1 MSSGGEVPEV
11 ERSEFLLALERAAVA
26 AQESLSHLG
35 LLLIDVS
42 NLSRINHG
50 QGYSTGDNVLLAVY
64 GELLRLSKLSDTV
77 YRVSS
82 HCYAFLLPD
91 LGNPALIALAIN
103 RVESVLG
110 TVSLSD
116 GKSLALEVNVGIA
129 VSQEGGRGS
138 LDMLAMAE
146 SSLAHVKLGGDHRLD
161 QLLATESDNFS
172 EYRLEQYLA
181 DAIREN
187 EFELKFQPQIN
198 LATGQLVGAEALLRW
213 RNPDGEDVSPEIVVG
228 MAERMGRSFELTK
241 WVVHQSMR
249 QLKQWQSKFR
259 IGVALNVQAELVGN
273 PDLASLLGDAS
284 VIWGVDP
291 ELVTVEITE
300 NAIIE
305 DKEAGFSNLSKIREK
320 GMKLSIDDF
329 GTGYSSLSYFK
340 HIPAAEL
347 KIDKSFVSAL
357 MVDSQDLEL
366 VKIMLSIA
374 REFGLTVVA
383 EGVED
388 QATLDLLRELGCD
401 VVQGYHIAR
410 PMTAE
415 EFEAWAESWPGV

>member
-1 MSSGGEVPEV
+1 MSSGIEVPEV
-11 ERSEFLLALERAAVA
+11 ERGEFLLALERAAVA

-50 QGYSTGDNVLLAVY
+50 QGYATGDNVLLAVY
-64 GELLRLSKLSDTV
+64 GELLGLSKLSDTV

-82 HCYAFLLPD
+82 HCYAFLLPE

-129 VSQEGGRGS
+129 VSQEGARGS

-146 SSLAHVKLGGDHRLD
+146 SSLAHVKLGGDHQLD

-187 EFELKFQPQIN
+187 EFELKFQPQIS

-213 RNPDGEDVSPEIVVG
+213 RNPDGDEVSPEIVVG

-241 WVVHQSMR
+241 WVVHQAMR

-259 IGVALNVQAELVGN
+259 IGVALNVQAELVSN

-284 VIWGVDP
+284 VIWGVEP

-305 DKEAGFSNLSKIREK
+305 DKEAGFSNLSKIREN

-415 EFEAWAESWPGV
+415 AFEAWAESWPGV